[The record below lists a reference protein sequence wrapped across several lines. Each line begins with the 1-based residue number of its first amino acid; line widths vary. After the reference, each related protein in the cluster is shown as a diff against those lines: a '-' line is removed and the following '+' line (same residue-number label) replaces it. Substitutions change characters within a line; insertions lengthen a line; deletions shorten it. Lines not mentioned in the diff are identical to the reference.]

1 MVVDE
6 RVNEGYRE
14 NEGEKKKK
22 GDKRFAW
29 WISIESCSYVPPS
42 EIK

>member
-14 NEGEKKKK
+14 NEGEKKKE
-22 GDKRFAW
+22 GRQEVRLVDKYRVLLLRT
-29 WISIESCSYVPPS
+29 SS